1 MALSNN
7 NIGACF
13 FYDLRHN
20 CLHYI
25 KDNDPIYNIGAC
37 FFYDLRHNCLHYIK
51 DNDPI
56 YYADYAVL
64 Y

>member
-7 NIGACF
+7 NIGACL

-20 CLHYI
+20 CLHYT
-25 KDNDPIYNIGAC
+25 KYNDPIREKY
-37 FFYDLRHNCLHYIK
+37 HIK
-51 DNDPI
+51 P
-56 YYADYAVL
+56 YAEYAVL